1 MQAALDGTHRSATRG
16 WFRDVALRGID
27 FGAGRWH
34 RRGIEGRPDVL
45 LERVAALLY
54 TQKYESTDRAA
65 ALLSVLSA
73 FSEYSSTPPTGWK
86 GGGGGDRDSFDSKHS
101 AADPL
106 VAQFAVLC
114 RAIRDLRD
122 KRARERTIVLCRTGR
137 GWFLPPP
144 VVVTIDFQRRRS
156 YSIKLRRLQGHFL
169 WFVSKSTFH
178 NSYKYLYT
186 PPAGKKFQRRTLE
199 RCVKRVNIRLCKKK
213 KLSYYSCY

>member
-73 FSEYSSTPPTGWK
+73 FSEYSSTPPTGGK
-86 GGGGGDRDSFDSKHS
+86 GGGDTYTYLESGCPASSRR
-101 AADPL
+101 AD
-106 VAQFAVLC
+106 
-114 RAIRDLRD
+114 
-122 KRARERTIVLCRTGR
+122 ER
-137 GWFLPPP
+137 
-144 VVVTIDFQRRRS
+144 
-156 YSIKLRRLQGHFL
+156 
-169 WFVSKSTFH
+169 
-178 NSYKYLYT
+178 
-186 PPAGKKFQRRTLE
+186 
-199 RCVKRVNIRLCKKK
+199 KKK
-213 KLSYYSCY
+213 KES